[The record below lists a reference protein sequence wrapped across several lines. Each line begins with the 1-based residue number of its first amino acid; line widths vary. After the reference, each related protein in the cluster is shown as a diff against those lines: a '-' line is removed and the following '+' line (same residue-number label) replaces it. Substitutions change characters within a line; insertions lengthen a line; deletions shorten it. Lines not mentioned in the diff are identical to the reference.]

1 MGYPVKQSTTA
12 QPLVFFMTDSSDHI
26 TGKTGLSPTVT
37 LSKNGG
43 SFGSPSGAVSEIG
56 SGWYKVA
63 GNATDNATLGPL
75 ALHATSSGADPTDD
89 MFMVVSYD
97 PQSSTSL
104 GLSYVDAAITSRMA
118 TFTLPTNFGSMVI
131 SAGGIVSADA
141 VAISSDSVA
150 ADNLESYLDGTNFM
164 PVDAYKPVFSVSGA
178 TLTVKKPDG
187 TTTAYTKT
195 LTTSSSAV
203 PVVGAS

>member
-1 MGYPVKQSTTA
+1 MGYPVQQSTTA
-12 QPLVFFMTDSSDHI
+12 QPLVFFMADSADHV

-37 LSKNGG
+37 LSKNGA
-43 SFGSPSGAVSEIG
+43 SFASPAGAVSEIG

-75 ALHATSSGADPTDD
+75 ALYATSSGADPTKD
-89 MFMVVSYD
+89 MFSVVAFN
-97 PQSSTSL
+97 PQNSVSL
-104 GLSYVDAAITSRMA
+104 GLTGVPADMISISGGSTAA
-118 TFTLPTNFGSMVI
+118 N
-131 SAGGIVSADA
+131 
-141 VAISSDSVA
+141 
-150 ADNLESYLDGTNFM
+150 NLESYLDGTNFM
-164 PVDAYKPVFSVSGA
+164 PVDAYKPVFSVSGT

-195 LTTSSSAV
+195 LTTNAAAV